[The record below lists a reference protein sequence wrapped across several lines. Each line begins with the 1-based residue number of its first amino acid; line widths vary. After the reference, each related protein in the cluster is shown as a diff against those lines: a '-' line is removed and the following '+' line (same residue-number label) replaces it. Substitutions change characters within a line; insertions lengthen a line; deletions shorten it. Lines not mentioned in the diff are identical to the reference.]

1 MQIEI
6 VVPEMGESISEG
18 TVSSWLKAQGDAV
31 AEGDVLV
38 ELETDKVMV
47 EVPAPEGG
55 LLKEI
60 RKEEGEAVGVGEILG
75 LIDTEGAAGA
85 GAGSGNGA
93 GSVQEKQDSAPTPA
107 QGTPQE
113 TSQETQASAQ
123 AGPPAPRGGAQ
134 SQAMGPAARRLAEEQ
149 GVDPARVT
157 GSGPR
162 GQVTKA
168 DVAAQAAGKSSS
180 APAGEPSRE
189 TAAASP
195 PMSPPLP
202 SRAQGETR
210 EREER
215 VKMNRLR
222 QRIAERLVEAQ
233 QTAAILTTFNEVDMT
248 EVMAVRGRYKEIFR
262 EKYGIAIGFMSFFT
276 KACIEALKAFPAVN
290 AELSGDEIVYKN
302 YYDIA
307 VAVGTERGLVV
318 PVVREADRRSFI
330 EVEMEIAALAKKAR
344 DNKLSMDDLTGG
356 TFTISN
362 GGIYGSMLSTPIIN
376 PPQVGILGMH
386 NIVQRPMVV
395 DGEIKA
401 RPMMFLALS
410 YDHRIIDGREAVQ
423 FLIRVKECIED
434 PARILLEI

>member
-18 TVSSWLKAQGDAV
+18 TVSVWLKAQGDTV
-31 AEGDVLV
+31 AEGDVVV

-55 LLKEI
+55 VLKEI
-60 RKEEGEAVGVGEILG
+60 RKEEGDTVGVGDILG
-75 LIDTEGAAGA
+75 LIDTEGN
-85 GAGSGNGA
+85 GAGSGSEADSG
-93 GSVQEKQDSAPTPA
+93 KDKKDSAPTPA
-107 QGTPQE
+107 PATPQ
-113 TSQETQASAQ
+113 
-123 AGPPAPRGGAQ
+123 GPPAPAQAFPPAEGGGAQ
-134 SQAMGPAARRLAEEQ
+134 SQALGPAARKLAEEQ
-149 GVDPARVT
+149 GVDLAGVT

-168 DVAAQAAGKSSS
+168 DVAAQAAGKISS
-180 APAGEPSRE
+180 ATGGEATGKE
-189 TAAASP
+189 AAAASP
-195 PMSPPLP
+195 PQSPSLP
-202 SRAQGETR
+202 SRALGEPK
-210 EREER
+210 EREKR

-233 QTAAILTTFNEVDMT
+233 HTAAILTTFNEVDMT

-276 KACIEALKAFPAVN
+276 KACIEGLKAFPAVN

-302 YYDIA
+302 YYDIG

-344 DNKLSMDDLTGG
+344 DNKLRMEDLTGG